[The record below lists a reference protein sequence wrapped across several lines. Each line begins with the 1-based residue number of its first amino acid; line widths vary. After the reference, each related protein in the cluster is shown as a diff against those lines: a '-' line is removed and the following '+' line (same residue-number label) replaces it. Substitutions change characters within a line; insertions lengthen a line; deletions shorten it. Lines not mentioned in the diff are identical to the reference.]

1 MRRLTG
7 DDDLT
12 SEFATTW
19 RTYDLDAKTASL
31 LEYAEK
37 LTKAPGMIDD
47 DDIDAL
53 RAAGWSEDAI
63 YEASALISFFNFSGR
78 MEAASGLP
86 ADEVPAS
93 ARPREAR
100 VAAGGPRW
108 RPFGRSSVRSRSDA
122 ATTPRPRA

>member
-1 MRRLTG
+1 MRLLTG

-19 RTYDLDAKTASL
+19 RTHDLDAKTTSL

-47 DDIDAL
+47 GDIDAL

-63 YEASALISFFNFSGR
+63 YDATALISFFNFSGR

-93 ARPREAR
+93 ARPPEAR
-100 VAAGGPRW
+100 AATGAPRW
-108 RPFGRSSVRSRSDA
+108 RTLTRSSARSGS
-122 ATTPRPRA
+122 ATARTPRPRG